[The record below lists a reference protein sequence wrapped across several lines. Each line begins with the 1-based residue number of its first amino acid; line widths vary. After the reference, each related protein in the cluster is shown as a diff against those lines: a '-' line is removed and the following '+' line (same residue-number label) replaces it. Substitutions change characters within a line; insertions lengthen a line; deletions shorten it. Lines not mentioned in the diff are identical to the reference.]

1 MALSDE
7 LKTHVSD
14 ENWNKGKRIRV
25 NISDNAK
32 GFQQADIT
40 VELLNLDK
48 VIIVKS
54 PSDVADIEEKDVVDV
69 LYGIYDRCVEEAH
82 KRGRKFTFEV

>member
-54 PSDVADIEEKDVVDV
+54 PSDVADIEEKDVAEVV
-69 LYGIYDRCVEEAH
+69 YGIYDRCVEEAH